1 MIGMGLNVKRNRG
14 SPALDRWLILAQIIY
29 GMFLCIPGVA
39 YGMYCGHKTELF
51 LDNLCDQ
58 ESDNLRDHKQ
68 YILAY

>member
-1 MIGMGLNVKRNRG
+1 MGTGNDG
-14 SPALDRWLILAQIIY
+14 
-29 GMFLCIPGVA
+29 FLCVPWCII

-68 YILAY
+68 YILAH